1 MISMRLARTGVELP
15 RVRTPAQCELW
26 QVCLVLPDHATT
38 IARAYGVGTPVRE
51 MIMVARGEQGRVWRL
66 DTDTG
71 VFAIKELVIRQLPA
85 DAAADVAY
93 QEAVLATGAVPMP
106 RPIRTLAGQVLV
118 DVAEYQV
125 RAYEWVDLLAM
136 DTGLDP
142 AVVGGTL
149 AAIHQVRYTPA
160 RPLIGWYTEPLGAP
174 RWIQLLDE
182 AKAADAPFVEAL
194 AAEITELLRL
204 EALIEPP
211 ANLQSCHRDLWADN
225 ILPTPTD
232 GVCVIDWEN
241 CGLADP
247 AQELPMAM
255 FDFAFGDQHR
265 LAELYL
271 AYVEAGGLGRVT
283 GYGSFTMVIAQFGH
297 FWESAI
303 TAYLS
308 TSGAE
313 VKAHSLDR
321 IADLLNPPL
330 RVEHL
335 EEMLDTIAS
344 IR

>member
-1 MISMRLARTGVELP
+1 
-15 RVRTPAQCELW
+15 
-26 QVCLVLPDHATT
+26 
-38 IARAYGVGTPVRE
+38 

-93 QEAVLATGAVPMP
+93 QEAVLAIGAVPMP
-106 RPIRTLAGQVLV
+106 RPIRTVAGQVLV
-118 DVAEYQV
+118 DVAGHQV
-125 RAYEWVDLLAM
+125 RAYEWVDLLAT

-142 AVVGGTL
+142 VVIGATL
-149 AAIHQVRYTPA
+149 AAIHKVHCAPA

-174 RWIQLLDE
+174 RWTQLLDE
-182 AKAADAPFVEAL
+182 AKAADTPFAEAL
-194 AAEITELLRL
+194 DAELIELLRL
-204 EALIEPP
+204 EALMERP

-225 ILPTPTD
+225 ILPTPAG

-255 FDFAFGDQHR
+255 IDFAFGDQRR

-271 AYVEAGGLGRVT
+271 SYIEAGGAGRVT
-283 GYGSFTMVIAQFGH
+283 GYCSFTMVIAQFSH

-303 TAYLS
+303 TTYLS
-308 TSGAE
+308 TSAAE
-313 VKAHSLDR
+313 IKAHSLDR
-321 IADLLNPPL
+321 IAELLNPPL
-330 RVEHL
+330 RMEHL
-335 EEMLDTIAS
+335 EEMLDTLAS

>member
-1 MISMRLARTGVELP
+1 
-15 RVRTPAQCELW
+15 
-26 QVCLVLPDHATT
+26 
-38 IARAYGVGTPVRE
+38 

-71 VFAIKELVIRQLPA
+71 AFAIKELVILQTPA
-85 DAAADVAY
+85 DAVADVAY
-93 QEAVLATGAVPMP
+93 QEAVLATRAVAMP
-106 RPIRTLAGQVLV
+106 RPIRTVAGNVLL
-118 DVAEYQV
+118 DVAGHQV
-125 RAYEWVDLLAM
+125 RAYEWIDLLAT
-136 DTGLDP
+136 DLGLDP
-142 AVVGGTL
+142 LVIGETL
-149 AAIHQVRYTPA
+149 AAIHQVHYAPA
-160 RPLIGWYTEPLGAP
+160 RPVIGWYTEPVGPL
-174 RWIQLLDE
+174 RWTQLLDN
-182 AKAADAPFVEAL
+182 AKAAAAPFADAL

-211 ANLQSCHRDLWADN
+211 TNLQGCHRDLWADN
-225 ILPTPTD
+225 ILPTPTG

-247 AQELPMAM
+247 AQEILMAM
-255 FDFAFGDQHR
+255 IDFAFADQR
-265 LAELYL
+265 RVADLYL
-271 AYVEAGGLGRVT
+271 SYVEAGGPGRVS

-308 TSGAE
+308 TSAAE

-321 IADLLNPPL
+321 IAELLNLPL
-330 RVEHL
+330 RVAHL